1 LNNWITGIRLSHE
14 IFAKPAACVYARGI
28 AAGRRFAEDVTQI
41 SYRAIISVP
50 ANNTTM
56 EPELNALLPEF
67 APFAVARVKL
77 PSGTLTLED
86 LPAYTRNT
94 LDSLAPFL
102 SQRLEL
108 VVHGCT
114 AAGFLAGP
122 AASARIIEAMRARSG
137 AAIISTGEAMVDIL
151 QHEGVPETAVV
162 TPYLEAVNDGLRA
175 YLASAGI
182 AVEVLNSFEC
192 RTTEEL
198 GRVSEAEVM
207 DLALRTVTPRSQ
219 ALFIACS
226 QLPTR
231 GILEPLRRKLRIP
244 VWSSISATG
253 WAAARA
259 MAGKPVRGA
268 AK

>member
-1 LNNWITGIRLSHE
+1 
-14 IFAKPAACVYARGI
+14 
-28 AAGRRFAEDVTQI
+28 
-41 SYRAIISVP
+41 VP

-77 PSGTLTLED
+77 PSSTLTLED

-102 SQRLEL
+102 SKHLEL

-122 AASARIIEAMRARSG
+122 SASARIIEAMRVRSG
-137 AAIISTGEAMVDIL
+137 AVVVGTGAAMADIL
-151 QHEGVPETAVV
+151 RHEGVRETAVV
-162 TPYLEAVNDGLRA
+162 TPYLDAVNDGLRA

-182 AVEVLNSFEC
+182 AIEVLASFEC
-192 RTTEEL
+192 QTTDEL
-198 GRVSEAEVM
+198 GRISEAQVM

-231 GILEPLRRKLRIP
+231 SILEPLRQKLGIP

-259 MAGKPVRGA
+259 MAGKSVRGTVQ
-268 AK
+268 